1 MGEGAAIAAGRI
13 GGEILPDSPGAS
25 CGRTAALEGSVYPA
39 GKYIVVATPR
49 TQAHF
54 NKLFAAIAK
63 EGAISEG
70 AVSERAPATV
80 RRGEEQDGG
89 ICAACCMQ

>member
-39 GKYIVVATPR
+39 GKYIVVATPC

-70 AVSERAPATV
+70 ASERAPATV